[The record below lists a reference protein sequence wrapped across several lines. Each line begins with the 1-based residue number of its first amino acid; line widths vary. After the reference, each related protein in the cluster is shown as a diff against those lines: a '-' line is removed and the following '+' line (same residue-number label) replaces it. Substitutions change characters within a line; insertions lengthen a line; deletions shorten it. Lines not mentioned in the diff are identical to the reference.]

1 MVKRLFILVTI
12 MNLSL
17 TSCKKI
23 EVQNLDI
30 NLSGKVLD
38 QNGNGVANVT
48 INIDRGKWGNF
59 TGPLFQQYQAV
70 TTDISGNYS
79 YLIKDDGYTY
89 RVCCKAPFGYSFSS
103 ESCVDVNHSI
113 VNSRPVPNNINFTLR
128 K

>member
-1 MVKRLFILVTI
+1 MIKKLFILVVI

-30 NLSGKVLD
+30 NLFGKVSD
-38 QNGNGVANVT
+38 QNGNGIANVT
-48 INIDRGKWGNF
+48 INIVRGKWGNF
-59 TGPLFQQYQAV
+59 TGPVYQQYQTV

-89 RVCCKAPFGYSFSS
+89 KICCEVPSGYSISG
-103 ESCVDVNHSI
+103 ESCTNINHSI
-113 VNSRPVPNNINFTLR
+113 INSRPVPNNINFTLR
-128 K
+128 R